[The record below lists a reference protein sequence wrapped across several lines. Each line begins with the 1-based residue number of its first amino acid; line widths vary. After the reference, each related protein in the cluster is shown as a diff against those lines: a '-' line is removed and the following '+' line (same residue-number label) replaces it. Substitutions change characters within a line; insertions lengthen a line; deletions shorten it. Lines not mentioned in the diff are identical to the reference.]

1 MQIPNNIHARHW
13 MTQKPLSA
21 SKGRW
26 EVSKTGKQRPDKAQ
40 KLNAVVEI
48 SAKKSELSDDFEIA
62 FNNAIYVEPS

>member
-1 MQIPNNIHARHW
+1 MQIPNNIYARHW

-40 KLNAVVEI
+40 KLNAVVETY
-48 SAKKSELSDDFEIA
+48 AKKFELSDEFEIA
-62 FNNAIYVEPS
+62 FNNAIFVEPS